1 MPERPRKKRPRDTNV
16 LAQQMVQESLGETP
30 PEPPEPEKDPH
41 AVALGQKGGKKGGK
55 ARAEKMSSIE
65 DSKSAKK
72 AALARWRAAKN
83 K

>member
-16 LAQQMVQESLGETP
+16 LAQQIVQESLGETP

-65 DSKSAKK
+65 RSKSAKK
-72 AALARWRAAKN
+72 AALARWRSREK
-83 K
+83 

>member
-16 LAQQMVQESLGETP
+16 LAQQIVQESLGETP
-30 PEPPEPEKDPH
+30 PESEKDPH

-65 DSKSAKK
+65 RSKSAKK
-72 AALARWRAAKN
+72 AALARWRSREK
-83 K
+83 